1 MGPQMQKICTKCI
14 SKYFQYIS
22 LKFYVMTNV
31 FECFGKLMFWNLFLV
46 QNWHVPYFLHHL
58 FTFRNSSRARIV
70 SILCTCFHIKLLFF
84 FFFES
89 VTFTRITRRAE
100 QELSFKVIA
109 PAPTYLLWKMWI
121 RVLRI
126 LDFGVY
132 FSPEA
137 VSQSLSKNNPTENK
151 ICRNSDDTE
160 TCTSSKTYRGEN
172 VLEAI
177 ATSYKTKLQVN
188 ICLL

>member
-1 MGPQMQKICTKCI
+1 MWWQT
-14 SKYFQYIS
+14 Y
-22 LKFYVMTNV
+22 LNV
-31 FECFGKLMFWNLFLV
+31 LVNLCFE
-46 QNWHVPYFLHHL
+46 
-58 FTFRNSSRARIV
+58 
-70 SILCTCFHIKLLFF
+70 TCFWSKIDMFHISCIICLLFVIVPGLESCPF
-84 FFFES
+84 FVLVFISNFYFSFFWKCNFHAHYEACRTR
-89 VTFTRITRRAE
+89 TFLQSYST
-100 QELSFKVIA
+100 
-109 PAPTYLLWKMWI
+109 APTYLLWKMWI

-188 ICLL
+188 ICLM

>member
-1 MGPQMQKICTKCI
+1 MWWQTYLNVLVNLCFETCFWSKIDMFHISCI
-14 SKYFQYIS
+14 ICLLFVIVPGLESCPFFVLVFIS
-22 LKFYVMTNV
+22 NF
-31 FECFGKLMFWNLFLV
+31 
-46 QNWHVPYFLHHL
+46 YFL
-58 FTFRNSSRARIV
+58 
-70 SILCTCFHIKLLFF
+70 

-100 QELSFKVIA
+100 QELPFKVIA

-121 RVLRI
+121 QVLRI

-151 ICRNSDDTE
+151 SMPKFRWQGNMH
-160 TCTSSKTYRGEN
+160 KLEN
-172 VLEAI
+172 VQRI
-177 ATSYKTKLQVN
+177 KCFRGYRNKLQN
-188 ICLL
+188 

>member
-70 SILCTCFHIKLLFF
+70 SILCTCFHIKLIFL
-84 FFFES
+84 FFES

-151 ICRNSDDTE
+151 SMPKFRWHGNMHQL
-160 TCTSSKTYRGEN
+160 EN
-172 VLEAI
+172 VQRRKCFRG
-177 ATSYKTKLQVN
+177 YRNKLQN
-188 ICLL
+188 